1 MIRFFEEGKYKLAHK
16 KQIKRWLHGVV
27 ANEGKLLQDMNIVF
41 CTDEELLEKN
51 IKYLKHNTLT
61 DIITFDY
68 SHEDTTSGEIFIS
81 IDRIKDNALT
91 LDVDFFEELCRVM
104 VHGVLHLV
112 GYKDKSKSEQLE
124 MRKKEDYYLSL
135 RNF

>member
-1 MIRFFEEGKYKLAHK
+1 MANKKL
-16 KQIKRWLHGVV
+16 IKRSLHGVV